1 MEWMMSYFEAMKSQ
15 LVSEVSKQITD
26 IVIGSI
32 QEGLS
37 KMDEACEQQA
47 IRTVKFAAK
56 EIAKEKEERKL
67 DIKEAISQ
75 NRIENLTHMRD
86 ENELRNSIF
95 IKGASSKE
103 EATEAIKVI
112 TDNPEVVVLSI
123 EIVSKGRG
131 YREHRSNESKGVSP
145 ANEITEAS
153 ADPKNQE
160 GTENEGTDGA
170 NPSNEINQ
178 FHGARIK
185 LNQEMFELVMKNK
198 KKLNENSDFKHLF
211 VDKAQTR
218 EEGQIKRKLR
228 EEIRNTLANADEDGK
243 LTFNGKTY
251 NKNNGKLTIN
261 RNFKIIFINNKTQ

>member
-1 MEWMMSYFEAMKSQ
+1 MLGVCRQVDHQNDNMEWMMSYFEAMKSQ

-47 IRTVKFAAK
+47 IRMVKFAAE

-95 IKGASSKE
+95 IKGPSSKE
-103 EATEAIKVI
+103 EATEAINVI

-131 YREHRSNESKGVSP
+131 YREHRFNEPKGFLLQ
-145 ANEITEAS
+145 T
-153 ADPKNQE
+153 
-160 GTENEGTDGA
+160 
-170 NPSNEINQ
+170 
-178 FHGARIK
+178 K
-185 LNQEMFELVMKNK
+185 LQ
-198 KKLNENSDFKHLF
+198 KHLLIQRTKK
-211 VDKAQTR
+211 VQKTKVQTEQTR
-218 EEGQIKRKLR
+218 ATK
-228 EEIRNTLANADEDGK
+228 
-243 LTFNGKTY
+243 
-251 NKNNGKLTIN
+251 
-261 RNFKIIFINNKTQ
+261 